1 MLEEISL
8 EISNYWTSNDFLT
21 ESNKSSGTFVAFDW
35 RDDHLTEINTN
46 IDLGELESKNFKLS

>member
-35 RDDHLTEINTN
+35 RKNYLSEINTN
-46 IDLGELESKNFKLS
+46 IDLEELDRKSVE